1 MSVDLCHVKLTWTD
15 PLGKKK
21 CSNKHEYCNYI
32 SVSCLFYTLQQHH
45 ENGEKE
51 KAQFVHVT
59 FHSRGIVVYMETW
72 TTLLDHLVKTFHT

>member
-32 SVSCLFYTLQQHH
+32 SVSCYFIPC
-45 ENGEKE
+45 NGIMRMEK
-51 KAQFVHVT
+51 KKKLNL
-59 FHSRGIVVYMETW
+59 SM
-72 TTLLDHLVKTFHT
+72 